1 MANAIKNKKK
11 ILIFNPFGIGDVL
24 CTTPLI
30 RNIKEQL
37 PDSSI
42 SFICNRRV
50 YPLLRNNKFLNRVM
64 VFEKDEWKEA
74 ARESR
79 FGFFKK
85 FFAFKK
91 EVKMSKFDIVFDLSL
106 KSFYGFFFKIC
117 GIRTRIGFNFKNRGR
132 FLTHKADLNQGFRF
146 KHVAKYYLDLLK
158 FLNITPTDYKY
169 DLPLSEQSI
178 QVSERILR
186 NNNISKDDLVIGICP
201 ASGDSWGKT
210 AYFRRWPKE
219 DFAKLCDK
227 LIQELG
233 AKIVLFRSKTETAIC
248 DEVYKQT
255 SVKPLNFCG
264 RLSLD
269 NFCAM
274 LSLCNFVITN
284 DGGPFHM
291 VQALG
296 KRAIGFI
303 GPVDEKVYGTY
314 PDRGNYFVFTKNVG
328 CRPCYKRFRFPK
340 CEFDKRCL
348 RQITVNEVFA
358 KAKELISSA

>member
-1 MANAIKNKKK
+1 MTTIIKNKKK

-24 CTTPLI
+24 CSTPLV
-30 RNIKEQL
+30 RNIKEHL

-42 SFICNRRV
+42 FFICNRRV
-50 YPLLRNNKFLNRVM
+50 YPLLRNNKSIDRVM

-85 FFAFKK
+85 FFAFKSQVK
-91 EVKMSKFDIVFDLSL
+91 EGKFDIVFDLSL

-117 GIRTRIGFNFKNRGR
+117 GIKTRIGFNFKNRGK
-132 FLTHKADLNQGFRF
+132 FLTHKVDLAQGFRF
-146 KHVAKYYLDLLK
+146 KHVARYYLDLLK
-158 FLNITPTDYKY
+158 FLNIQPVDYKY
-169 DLPLSEQSI
+169 DLPLSEPSI
-178 QVSERILR
+178 EVCERILR
-186 NNNISKDDLVIGICP
+186 NNKISKDDLLIGICP
-201 ASGDSWGKT
+201 ASGDSWGET

-219 DFAKLCDK
+219 NFAKLCDR
-227 LIQELG
+227 LIKELG
-233 AKIVLFRSKTETAIC
+233 AKIVLFGSKSEMVIC
-248 DEVYKQT
+248 DEVHNQT
-255 SVKPLNFCG
+255 STKPLNFCG

-274 LSLCNFVITN
+274 LSLCNLVITN

-291 VQALG
+291 VQALD

-314 PDRGNYFVFTKNVG
+314 PDSGKYFVFTKTIG

-348 RQITVNEVFA
+348 RQITVDEVFL
-358 KAKELISSA
+358 KAKELIGSN